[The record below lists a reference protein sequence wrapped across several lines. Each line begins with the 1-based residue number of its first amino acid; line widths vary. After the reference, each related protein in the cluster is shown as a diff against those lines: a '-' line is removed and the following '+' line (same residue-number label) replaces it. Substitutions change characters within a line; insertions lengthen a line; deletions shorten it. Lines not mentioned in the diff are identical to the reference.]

1 MGKEKR
7 SVFTTFFFI
16 KLNPNSPKKGWAPLI
31 VNYCFFNKKFNDP
44 SKNFNDH
51 KLTNVERTVLK
62 VEAVIIFQERV
73 LKFTHIIHYPPP
85 HLPTFLSRFSL
96 LSYLR
101 GKVPSGESFLDKVAE
116 ITQIFSSSLSLRV
129 YLQ

>member
-1 MGKEKR
+1 MVIRAGR
-7 SVFTTFFFI
+7 VFASHSHVAQALYKAADIFPMCVELRWERKNDLCLQHFFI

-51 KLTNVERTVLK
+51 KLTNVEQTVLK

-73 LKFTHIIHYPPP
+73 LKFTHIFSLHYPTPP
-85 HLPTFLSRFSL
+85 P
-96 LSYLR
+96 
-101 GKVPSGESFLDKVAE
+101 P
-116 ITQIFSSSLSLRV
+116 
-129 YLQ
+129 